1 MYLYKKKKTEEDYIF
16 WGLIIK
22 YYSLW
27 DMVLDRNLIDLLL
40 EIRFENL
47 GENENI
53 WIRYFFCEIL
63 LS

>member
-1 MYLYKKKKTEEDYIF
+1 MYLYKKKKTREDYIF

-53 WIRYFFCEIL
+53 CEIL